1 MKFQGQKDSTSLIS
15 ELMGIKF
22 KTVTKIA
29 EEGVDEAPKVET
41 SEELSLSVSHSI
53 SKQSFILIFI
63 VFYQSRSKISFDWC
77 EK

>member
-1 MKFQGQKDSTSLIS
+1 
-15 ELMGIKF
+15 MGIKF

-29 EEGVDEAPKVET
+29 EDGVDEAPKVET
-41 SEELSLSVSHSI
+41 SEELSLSVS
-53 SKQSFILIFI
+53 QSFMYQAFQLLFI

>member
-53 SKQSFILIFI
+53 
-63 VFYQSRSKISFDWC
+63 
-77 EK
+77 

>member
-1 MKFQGQKDSTSLIS
+1 
-15 ELMGIKF
+15 MGIKF

-29 EEGVDEAPKVET
+29 EDGVDEAPKVET
-41 SEELSLSVSHSI
+41 SEELSLSVR
-53 SKQSFILIFI
+53 QLYLYREFQLIFI

>member
-1 MKFQGQKDSTSLIS
+1 
-15 ELMGIKF
+15 MGIKF

-29 EEGVDEAPKVET
+29 EDGVDEAPKVET
-41 SEELSLSVSHSI
+41 SEELSLSVS
-53 SKQSFILIFI
+53 KSFLKLEFQLIFI